1 MRLQESPRNRA
12 RVQSTLAIILVVV
25 ACGFCAYAS
34 EGVQWAFSNSDGP
47 DNRPL
52 HAIPASL
59 PPAQEATVMPVAF
72 AEATSSEKR
81 GTLVLKFQDPE
92 GVVPEGTL
100 SELNGDH
107 FQKGFILEVSSFQ
120 EDDKKGKLQVKIGSA
135 TKDFDLD
142 KEVNAFRYKTNLEE
156 IIDQG
161 EQTLSAVWAPPAGDP
176 EANKRFEAQPL
187 KVKIDTHGP
196 VLDTVQLTGSLDEE
210 PELVIK
216 FGDDDLEEST
226 VNEHNFVVQRF
237 EEGDRFAPRETIQSV
252 AVDETDK
259 SVVRI
264 TFGNLQ
270 PGVYRL
276 RVTGTGPANGSNGTP
291 LQDTVGNH
299 AGGRGTKGRDQERIF
314 GADPPPEPSKHVEFP
329 EFQPTA
335 PQPHHPRRIN
345 PADKVET
352 TVVRLY
358 YFRDAHR
365 VAQIL
370 NRTSKSHRHAAV
382 MLAQR
387 NAERAR
393 TDADTLTDD
402 RRANEREAIKLVGD
416 LRRLE
421 TQLGQAREAKSLQD
435 RRKEIE
441 HLLPEPPQSKN
452 GTGNGTEG
460 EEPEAPST
468 EQQGFVPF
476 DSPNGNSVA
485 GRRAIR
491 LPSIRPISRLLG
503 PEPPPAGPP

>member
-270 PGVYRL
+270 PGVYQL

-335 PQPHHPRRIN
+335 PQPHHPRRIAARGN
-345 PADKVET
+345 LQFLANA
-352 TVVRLY
+352 RLDQLAFEP
-358 YFRDAHR
+358 FRRLQLPLGKR
-365 VAQIL
+365 VA
-370 NRTSKSHRHAAV
+370 
-382 MLAQR
+382 
-387 NAERAR
+387 
-393 TDADTLTDD
+393 
-402 RRANEREAIKLVGD
+402 GP
-416 LRRLE
+416 
-421 TQLGQAREAKSLQD
+421 LGQRVV
-435 RRKEIE
+435 
-441 HLLPEPPQSKN
+441 HPP
-452 GTGNGTEG
+452 
-460 EEPEAPST
+460 
-468 EQQGFVPF
+468 
-476 DSPNGNSVA
+476 
-485 GRRAIR
+485 R
-491 LPSIRPISRLLG
+491 L
-503 PEPPPAGPP
+503 